1 MKTLLLLTAGLS
13 LAGGR
18 PMAFRVVALLLVALL
33 FCAMVAP
40 QPAYAQL
47 GGLGG
52 ITNIFNTVNQ
62 VANNI
67 LNFIQ
72 NTMKPILQGIQ
83 SAAQALQ
90 NFLSQL
96 RNLWEQIVWP
106 IAEINRAKALA
117 QQLIGTFRGLM
128 NNLYSIGVHSAQLPN
143 PSRLEA
149 VMRNRQVG
157 DHGQLVSAYRQAFG
171 SLPAP
176 ADVHPEERTL
186 IDVDDALAIDQLMTL
201 KMGDAGAD
209 QVLQAAEAVEN
220 EATRMAPGTA
230 AMASAAA
237 YVAAVQSQAH
247 MQKMIA
253 GQLRQEAARF
263 AHETMGLKRS
273 ATFTRE
279 SRNKVTDLNK

>member
-1 MKTLLLLTAGLS
+1 MKTVLLLTAGLS

-117 QQLIGTFRGLM
+117 QHLIGTFRGLM

-157 DHGQLVSAYRQAFG
+157 DHGQLINAYRQAFG

-176 ADVHPEERTL
+176 TDVHPEERTL

-220 EATRMAPGTA
+220 EATRLAPGTA

-273 ATFTRE
+273 AAFTRE
-279 SRNKVTDLNK
+279 SKNKVTDLNK